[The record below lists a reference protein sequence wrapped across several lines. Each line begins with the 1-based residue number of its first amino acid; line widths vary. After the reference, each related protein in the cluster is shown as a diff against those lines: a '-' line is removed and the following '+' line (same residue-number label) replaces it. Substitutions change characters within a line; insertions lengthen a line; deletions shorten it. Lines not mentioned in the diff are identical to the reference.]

1 MKKKEINK
9 NKVKLS
15 KRRRE
20 REKREKGYLYIIS
33 VNYRYNMRN
42 TFKKVFKEKGFKKR
56 NKTLKKRNKPL
67 KKKYSDLKNNFYHYV
82 NNNWFTHTYI
92 SKDILNKS
100 NFTVLQKKVDK
111 ELLNC
116 VKKYLIKDNK
126 QCKALY
132 VSSVNWN
139 DALVENQTYL
149 YIKQINEFR
158 KDVDGLYPFLKW
170 SLYNGL
176 ITPIDFVII
185 HDIKN
190 PKKYI
195 ATIGENGLSFN
206 TREIYFGKSK
216 IYVDTRKYY
225 INFIQEI
232 FNLFFGKNNVY
243 NAEDVL
249 DIECQLAKH
258 MHTPEDANSTIKTY
272 NKMSCKKAKTAYDFD
287 ASLFFKEFGI
297 TSITSL
303 NLFNPEFT
311 KNAIKLL
318 KGTTDPDSGWTSL
331 KWNSYWVYKLLLV
344 MSSFHSRLNAFVF
357 EFFMVKIR
365 GANPKK
371 VERNL
376 IATYNICTIMNS
388 TISQCYI
395 KHYTNKKEISYVK
408 ELIIRIKRTFKER
421 ITKNSWL
428 SLETKEKA
436 LIKIDKLVEAIGY
449 REKWLE
455 DPNCNFYEYDAFGNN
470 VKYANWVFDMYKKQL
485 ANPVPSNDFWLN
497 HDENN
502 VFTVNAF
509 YNNTKNEFIL
519 PNAILQKPFLDL
531 DKKISYNLA
540 YIGFIIAH
548 EMVHGFDTEGC
559 QFDETGSHNYWWT
572 DKDKVS
578 YKVLQDDV
586 VEHYEALAKKD
597 GLKLDGH
604 LTLDENIADISALNI
619 VEDTLET
626 YLTEQNIFGEA
637 QIAYFKDLYINYAR
651 QWRSKISLK
660 KQNDLLLTDPHS
672 LAKYR
677 VNCVLMRSKRFN
689 SIFNIDNKD
698 GMFYASEL
706 KEIW

>member
-1 MKKKEINK
+1 MNK
-9 NKVKLS
+9 
-15 KRRRE
+15 
-20 REKREKGYLYIIS
+20 
-33 VNYRYNMRN
+33 
-42 TFKKVFKEKGFKKR
+42 
-56 NKTLKKRNKPL
+56 KTLKKGNKVFKKGLKDRNKTFKKGL
-67 KKKYSDLKNNFYHYV
+67 KEKKLNLKNNFYHYV
-82 NNNWFTHTYI
+82 NNDWVNHTYV

-100 NFTVLQKKVDK
+100 NFTILQKKVDK

-116 VKKYLIKDNK
+116 VKKYLIKESK

-132 VSSVNWN
+132 VSTVNWN
-139 DALVENQTYL
+139 DALTENQTYL

-158 KDVDGLYPFLKW
+158 KDVDGNQLYPFLKW

-176 ITPIDFVII
+176 VTPVDFLVI

-206 TREIYFGKSK
+206 SREIYFGKGK
-216 IYVDTRKYY
+216 AYVDTRKYY
-225 INFIQEI
+225 IFFIQEI
-232 FNLFFGKNNVY
+232 FNIFFGKNNEY
-243 NAEDVL
+243 KAEDVF
-249 DIECQLAKH
+249 DIECQLAKY
-258 MHTPEDANSTIKTY
+258 MYTPEEANSAIKTY
-272 NKMSCKKAKTAYDFD
+272 NKMSCKKARTTFNFD
-287 ASLFFKEFGI
+287 ASTFFKEFGL
-297 TSITSL
+297 TGVDTV
-303 NLFNPEFT
+303 NLFNPEYT
-311 KNAIKLL
+311 KHALTLL
-318 KGTTDPDSGWTSL
+318 QEKDKGWTSL

-376 IATYNICTIMNS
+376 IATYNICAIMNS
-388 TISQCYI
+388 TISKCYI
-395 KHYTNKKEISYVK
+395 KHYTNKKEIEYVK
-408 ELIIRIKRTFKER
+408 GLVDRIKRTFKER

-428 SLETKEKA
+428 STETKERA

-455 DPNCNFYEYDAFGNN
+455 DPDCNFYEYDAFGNN
-470 VKYANWVFDMYKKQL
+470 VKFVNWYFDGYKKQL
-485 ANPVPSNDFWLN
+485 EKAVPNNDFWLN

-509 YNNTKNEFIL
+509 FNNTKNEFIL

-531 DKKISYNLA
+531 GKKISYNLA

-559 QFDETGSHNYWWT
+559 LFDETGTLNYWWT
-572 DKDKVS
+572 DKDKAI

-597 GLKLDGH
+597 GVKLDGH

-651 QWRSKISLK
+651 QWRSKVTPK
-660 KQNDLLLTDPHS
+660 KQSDMLLTDPHS

-689 SIFNIDNKD
+689 RIFNIDTKD
-698 GMFYASEL
+698 GMYYAADL